1 MSKDLIRRDQVHDTH
16 MKYVIIRLDY
26 SGVQDGVELI
36 RAFERR
42 FLSNYRYKQEGEMRK
57 VSVTYSEEDLQNN
70 GIGLSHL
77 LSNICSCRD
86 GLTTRNESWKKSSC
100 RCVSWCCADG
110 FDG

>member
-42 FLSNYRYKQEGEMRK
+42 FLSNYRYKQEGR
-57 VSVTYSEEDLQNN
+57 
-70 GIGLSHL
+70 
-77 LSNICSCRD
+77 
-86 GLTTRNESWKKSSC
+86 
-100 RCVSWCCADG
+100 
-110 FDG
+110 